1 MKRKAISA
9 SGIASVGPYSQAIEV
24 DGFVYLSG
32 QTPLDPKT
40 GKIVE
45 GDIKVQTKQSFK
57 NLLAVLTAAG
67 LTSDNVIKVNVFL
80 TDMKLFPGMN
90 EIYRNEFNEP
100 FPARSTIGVKELPL
114 GALVEIEMIA
124 RHDD

>member
-9 SGIASVGPYSQAIEV
+9 SGVASVGPYSQAVEV

-40 GKIVE
+40 GKIVD
-45 GDIKVQTKQSFK
+45 GDIQAQTKQSFK
-57 NLLAVLTAAG
+57 NLLAVLAAVG

-80 TDMKLFPGMN
+80 TDMKLFSGMN
-90 EIYRNEFNEP
+90 EIYKNEFNEP

-124 RHDD
+124 KK

>member
-40 GKIVE
+40 GKIVD
-45 GDIKVQTKQSFK
+45 GDIQVQTKQAFK

-90 EIYRNEFNEP
+90 EIYKNEFNEP

-124 RHDD
+124 KK

>member
-1 MKRKAISA
+1 MKRKEISA
-9 SGIASVGPYSQAIEV
+9 AGVTSVGPYSQAVEV

-40 GKIVE
+40 GKIVD

-57 NLLAVLTAAG
+57 NLLAVLSAAG

-80 TDMKLFPGMN
+80 TDMKLFSGMN
-90 EIYRNEFNEP
+90 EIYKNEFNEP

-124 RHDD
+124 KK